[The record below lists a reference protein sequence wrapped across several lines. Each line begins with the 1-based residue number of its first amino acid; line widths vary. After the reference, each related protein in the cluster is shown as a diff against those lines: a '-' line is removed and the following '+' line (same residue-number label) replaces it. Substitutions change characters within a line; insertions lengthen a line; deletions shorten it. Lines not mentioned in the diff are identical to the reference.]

1 MILFLIN
8 LLLAIAWGAVQGSFT
23 LKTLLMGFA
32 LGYGALL
39 VARPAFGP
47 SPYYL
52 GLWRAIGLGA
62 FFVWELVI
70 SSLRVAK
77 DTLSPRMN
85 VQPGIIAVPIRVQTD
100 AEITVLA
107 NLISLTPGT
116 LSLDVSADRGT
127 LYIHAMYDAD
137 RPEVV
142 RRDVQNKLERRVLR
156 LFRGTD
162 AAPPPAAPSALPD
175 VTA

>member
-1 MILFLIN
+1 MIPFLIN
-8 LLLAIAWGAVQGSFT
+8 LLLAIAWGAVTGSFA
-23 LKTLLMGFA
+23 LESLLTGFV
-32 LGYGALL
+32 LGYAALL
-39 VARPAFGP
+39 VARPALGP

-52 GLWRAIGLGA
+52 GVWRAIGLGA

-85 VQPGIIAVPIRVQTD
+85 VQPGIVAVPIEVRTD

-116 LSLDVSADRGT
+116 LSLDVSADRRT

-137 RPEVV
+137 RPEDV
-142 RRDVQNKLERRVLR
+142 RRDVQTKLERRVLR
-156 LFRGTD
+156 LFRGSA
-162 AAPPPAAPSALPD
+162 AAPLPAPPSGLPS
-175 VTA
+175 VTG